1 MSVAQQTKTASPDFL
16 AEVLAH
22 IEAHLLEPLSV
33 ASLAEVAGLSTYHFA
48 RSFTA
53 RFGESVMG
61 YVRSRRLDVAAFRLS
76 SAAPPPLAELAFD
89 CVFESQEAFTRAFR
103 RQFGM
108 PPGQFKR
115 HAMSQPKEQ
124 AMSTPSS
131 EPRVEQLAGL
141 THRDG
146 FTVAG
151 VRAVFDDENKSGIP
165 ALWPRLIKCLP
176 LAGQVDARTYGVCW
190 SADLK
195 EGSINYMAGVEVRG
209 DAALPPGFEKIDIAA
224 KDYAVF
230 RLSLDG
236 GPLHPQIQAAMPE
249 IWGKRVPQS
258 GLKLAHAP
266 DFELYPIG
274 FDPTRKGYMDIYLPV
289 ET

>member
-1 MSVAQQTKTASPDFL
+1 MSSAPHDKAPSPDFL

-33 ASLAEVAGLSTYHFA
+33 AALADVAGLSTYHFA

-61 YVRSRRLDVAAFRLS
+61 YVRARRLDVAAFRLS
-76 SAAPPPLAELAFD
+76 RAVPPPLVELAFD
-89 CVFESQEAFTRAFR
+89 CGFESQEAFTRAFR

-115 HAMSQPKEQ
+115 HAMNQPKEET
-124 AMSTPSS
+124 MSAPST
-131 EPRVEQLAGL
+131 EIRVEQLSGR
-141 THRDG
+141 THRDA
-146 FTVAG
+146 FVVAG
-151 VRAVFDDENKSGIP
+151 VRAVFDDQNKSGIP
-165 ALWPRLIKCLP
+165 ALWPRLVKSLP
-176 LAGQVDARTYGVCW
+176 LAGQVDPRTYGVCW
-190 SADLK
+190 SADPK
-195 EGSINYMAGVEVRG
+195 EGSINYMAGVEVKG
-209 DAALPPGFEKIDIAA
+209 DAPLPPGFERLAIAA
-224 KDYAVF
+224 RDYVVF

-266 DFELYPIG
+266 DFELYPVG
-274 FDPTRKGYMDIYLPV
+274 FDPTKKGFMDICLPV
-289 ET
+289 E